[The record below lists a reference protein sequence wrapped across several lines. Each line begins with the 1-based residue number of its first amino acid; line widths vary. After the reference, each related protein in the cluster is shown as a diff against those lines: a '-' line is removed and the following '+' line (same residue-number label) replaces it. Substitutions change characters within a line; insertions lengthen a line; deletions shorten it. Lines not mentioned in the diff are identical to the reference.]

1 MSAPRGVCRGATRG
15 RRAPTPVSS
24 IRCGG
29 QVSRVPKPPRCS
41 STAAA
46 GTAAGVALE
55 AGAVANQGEVA
66 AFAATL
72 ALVAFDPRFGGPF
85 DGKMRF
91 AGAAERR
98 AGAADARLGAQR
110 QLIVDLLGEL
120 GDRQLAVAQRLRR
133 RRHARR
139 QLLL

>member
-1 MSAPRGVCRGATRG
+1 MPPKCPLKCPLVPLNERTARGLPRRHKG

-66 AFAATL
+66 PFAATL
-72 ALVAFDPRFGGPF
+72 TLVAFDPRFARPF
-85 DGKMRF
+85 HPTIPF
-91 AGAAERR
+91 PPPP
-98 AGAADARLGAQR
+98 
-110 QLIVDLLGEL
+110 
-120 GDRQLAVAQRLRR
+120 
-133 RRHARR
+133 HPP
-139 QLLL
+139 

>member
-1 MSAPRGVCRGATRG
+1 MSLARQVPLNGRAARGLPRRHKGAT
-15 RRAPTPVSS
+15 APPPRPMSS

-91 AGAAERR
+91 AGAADRR

-120 GDRQLAVAQRLRR
+120 GDRQLAFA
-133 RRHARR
+133 
-139 QLLL
+139 